1 MAGGFGSFVND
12 LVGTGRNF
20 VGTVTNPNPLF
31 NLANP
36 VATTANTIKTL
47 GNFAGSV
54 GSTVNDIMRPS
65 AKSGGGNQPN
75 STGNTSQ
82 QSVNNSPVFNDTGTG
97 GGGGGGTAGYSPSE
111 ISAIDSSLANTL
123 ADYFRQF
130 TNSKTQNEASD
141 KTAENIYRD
150 QVRSNDQ
157 SHEQSIHN
165 VMTAAALG
173 SQGLRSVLA
182 SLGALGG
189 TGSVL
194 ANRAVANT
202 ANNDIGSAD
211 NTYQTNA
218 NQVESAWTTAQN
230 AKKAR
235 DLALDSAYNSNVQDA
250 KNKAV
255 QSKMDIY
262 KSAGATDLYRSLLP
276 NLVATTAPT
285 TPIAANPVVYNPAN
299 VSTFA
304 PASKLNVSTSGGST
318 TPTNS
323 ALFTVKK
330 KSD

>member
-1 MAGGFGSFVND
+1 MAGFLND
-12 LVGTGRNF
+12 VLG
-20 VGTVTNPNPLF
+20 
-31 NLANP
+31 
-36 VATTANTIKTL
+36 TL
-47 GNFAGSV
+47 GNFGRSVLTGHAGPGNIIPNAIGTVKNLGGSV
-54 GSTVNDIMRPS
+54 ANAQQEASRNTPVNPGSITYTMQQPGAIADAPAAV
-65 AKSGGGNQPN
+65 GN
-75 STGNTSQ
+75 
-82 QSVNNSPVFNDTGTG
+82 GTG
-97 GGGGGGTAGYSPSE
+97 SGAGGSGAGYSPSE